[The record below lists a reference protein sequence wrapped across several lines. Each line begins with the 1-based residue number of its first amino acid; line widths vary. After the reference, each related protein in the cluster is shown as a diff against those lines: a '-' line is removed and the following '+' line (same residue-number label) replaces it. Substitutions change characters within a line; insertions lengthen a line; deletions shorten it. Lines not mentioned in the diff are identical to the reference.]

1 MASIWETNFVVTDV
15 ETTGSDP
22 KMHRITE
29 IGCVTVRS
37 GLIAEKYTT
46 LANPH
51 QAIPEF
57 IQKMTGITD
66 AMVRRAPE
74 FADAIPGIKAM
85 FRKPDTIFVAHNSEF
100 DYRFVKASFERG
112 GFVFECE
119 KLCTL
124 KLARKLLPSDI
135 KKNVGSL
142 ANFFGIPIISR
153 HRALDDA
160 EATAYILLELLNIA
174 ENEYDISTTEELL
187 DFQNRS
193 QRTFKPK
200 EEAISKLSISAD
212 NFPYVQGLLLFKN
225 SDDGIL
231 FVSKSSNLRATV
243 TRMLVKAEN
252 QSKKISDMISATEKV
267 EYLECASDLHLELDY
282 FRILNESSP
291 TYNISPPING
301 TNDIVYSIDEPKL
314 EALKSIKNLE
324 NLLGKD
330 FIKKIA
336 ESISPKKEV
345 CKDIAV
351 VINDDEHKYLCDVF
365 LISDGNLHFH
375 KTIGKK
381 AELSEIHQ
389 QLDLMQKTRNGSSDN
404 VEWEIISKWLDKRR
418 NQSTVIEL
426 KGKDIQFIA
435 KSLEKA
441 IRS

>member
-22 KMHRITE
+22 KLHRITE

-74 FADAIPGIKAM
+74 FVDAIPGIKAM

-100 DYRFVKASFERG
+100 DYRFVKSSFERAG
-112 GFVFECE
+112 YMFECD
-119 KLCTL
+119 KLCSL
-124 KLARKLLPSDI
+124 KLARKLLPTDI

-174 ENEYDISTTEELL
+174 ENEYDISTTAELL
-187 DFQNRS
+187 DFQNRT

-200 EEAISKLSISAD
+200 EEALSKLAVSAD
-212 NFPYVQGLLLFKN
+212 DFPYGQGLLIFRN
-225 SDDGIL
+225 ANDDVL
-231 FVSKSSNLRATV
+231 FVSKSNNLRASV
-243 TRMLVKAEN
+243 VRMLVKAEN
-252 QSKKISDMISATEKV
+252 QSNKISNMISATDSV
-267 EYLECASDLHLELDY
+267 DYLECASDLHLELDY

-291 TYNISPPING
+291 SFNIIPPING
-301 TNDIVYSIDEPKL
+301 TGDIAKSIDEPKL
-314 EALKSIKNLE
+314 EALKSIQNLE

-330 FIKKIA
+330 FIKKIT
-336 ESISPKKEV
+336 ESISPKQEV

-389 QLDLMQKTRNGSSDN
+389 QIDLMQKTQNGDTDA

-426 KGKDIQFIA
+426 KGKDLQYIA

>member
-37 GLIAEKYTT
+37 GLITEKYTT

-51 QAIPEF
+51 QPIPEF

-74 FADAIPGIKAM
+74 FGDAVPGIKTM
-85 FRKPDTIFVAHNSEF
+85 FRKPDTIFVAHNCEF
-100 DYRFVKASFERG
+100 DYRFVKSSFERNA
-112 GFVFECE
+112 FMFECE
-119 KLCTL
+119 KLCSL
-124 KLARKLLPSDI
+124 KLSRKLLPTDI

-174 ENEYDISTTEELL
+174 ENEHDILTTEELL
-187 DFQNRS
+187 DFQNRT

-200 EEAISKLSISAD
+200 EETLTKLSISAD
-212 NFPYVQGLLLFKN
+212 DFPYGQGLLIFKN
-225 SDDGIL
+225 ASNDIH

-243 TRMLVKAEN
+243 VRMIVKAEN
-252 QSKKISDMISATEKV
+252 QSKKIADMISATDKV

-282 FRILNESSP
+282 FRILHESSP
-291 TYNISPPING
+291 PFNRKPPVNG
-301 TNDIVYSIDEPKL
+301 VGDNGVIVDEPKL
-314 EALKSIKNLE
+314 EALKSIQNLE

-330 FIKKIA
+330 FIKKIT
-336 ESISPKKEV
+336 ESIAPKKEV

-351 VINDDEHKYLCDVF
+351 VINDNEHTYLCDVF
-365 LISDGNLHFH
+365 LICDGNLHFH

-381 AELSEIHQ
+381 AELTEIHH
-389 QLDLMQKTRNGSSDN
+389 QLDLMQKTQNGDN
-404 VEWEIISKWLDKRR
+404 DKVEWEIISKWLDKRR

-426 KGKDIQFIA
+426 KGKDIQSIA
-435 KSLEKA
+435 QSLEKA

>member
-1 MASIWETNFVVTDV
+1 MASIRETNFVVTDV

-29 IGCVTVRS
+29 IGCVTARS
-37 GLIAEKYTT
+37 GLITEKYTT

-74 FADAIPGIKAM
+74 FVDAIPGIKAM

-100 DYRFVKASFERG
+100 DYRFVKASFERS

-119 KLCTL
+119 KLCSL
-124 KLARKLLPSDI
+124 KLARKLLPTDI

-174 ENEYDISTTEELL
+174 ENEHDILTTEELL
-187 DFQNRS
+187 DFQNRT

-200 EEAISKLSISAD
+200 EEVLTKLSISAD
-212 NFPYVQGLLLFKN
+212 NFPYGQGLLIFKN
-225 SDDGIL
+225 LSDDIL

-243 TRMLVKAEN
+243 VRMIVKAEN
-252 QSKKISDMISATEKV
+252 QSKKIADMISATDKV
-267 EYLECASDLHLELDY
+267 EYIECASDLHLELDY

-291 TYNISPPING
+291 PFNITPPLNG
-301 TNDIVYSIDEPKL
+301 ANNNAVVDEPKL
-314 EALKSIKNLE
+314 DALKSIQNLE

-336 ESISPKKEV
+336 ESIAPKKEV

-351 VINDDEHKYLCDVF
+351 VINDNEHNYLCDVF
-365 LISDGNLHFH
+365 LICDGNLHFH

-381 AELSEIHQ
+381 SELTEIHH
-389 QLDLMQKTRNGSSDN
+389 QLDLMQKTQNGGTDK
-404 VEWEIISKWLDKRR
+404 VEWDIISMWLDKRR

-426 KGKDIQFIA
+426 KGKDIQSIA
-435 KSLEKA
+435 HSLEKA